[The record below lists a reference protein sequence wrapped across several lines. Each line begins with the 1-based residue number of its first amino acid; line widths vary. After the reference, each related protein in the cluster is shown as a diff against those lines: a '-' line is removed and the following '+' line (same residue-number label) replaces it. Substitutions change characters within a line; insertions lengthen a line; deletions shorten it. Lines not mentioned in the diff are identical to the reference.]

1 MSKTAQRY
9 ILVLCLLLV
18 PATVSAQTYQVTSV
32 FGPVEVIS
40 ASGPMLTH
48 TAAGVTTAGL
58 PELNTGD
65 TVRTGPSG
73 QMTLQ
78 LPDASYIVIPANT
91 TVEIG
96 EYQGS
101 GVRELM
107 RVIVG
112 KVRFHIQ
119 RFGGR
124 PNPYEVYVNTPTAL
138 IAVRGTEFDV
148 RVDETG
154 QTTEVWT
161 YEGRVRVET
170 VGDRDREVVLDAG
183 FKTLVRAGQ
192 KPLRPVEL
200 ESEFGPSRS
209 LQVVRVD
216 GRDGQ
221 DGTSLGMR
229 SIPDRATLGID
240 NDRLNRTID
249 PLANPNLSRTAPR
262 VLRGKGSA
270 RGGLTYP

>member
-9 ILVLCLLLV
+9 VFVLGLLLV
-18 PATVSAQTYQVTSV
+18 PATVSAQNIRVTSV

-48 TAAGVTTAGL
+48 TATGVTTAGL
-58 PELNTGD
+58 PVLNAGD

-78 LPDASYIVIPANT
+78 LPDASYVVIHENT
-91 TVEIG
+91 TFEVG

-119 RFGGR
+119 KFGGR
-124 PNPYEVYVNTPTAL
+124 PNPYQVNTPTAL
-138 IAVRGTEFDV
+138 IAVRGTDFDV

-170 VGDRDREVVLDAG
+170 VRDADREVVLDAG

-192 KPLRPVEL
+192 KPLRPVGL

-216 GRDGQ
+216 DPNGQ
-221 DGTSLGMR
+221 DGTSVGMR
-229 SIPDRATLGID
+229 SIPDRAILGID

-249 PLANPNLSRTAPR
+249 PLANPNLGRSAPR
-262 VLRGKGSA
+262 ILRGKGSA
-270 RGGLTYP
+270 RGGLIYP